1 MEKKEIVRQIH
12 VRLEFL
18 SIKSL
23 RLVLSFIKGLRS

>member
-18 SIKSL
+18 SIKNL
-23 RLVLSFIKGLRS
+23 KLVLSFINGLRS